1 MKTRI
6 TEMLGIKYPIF
17 QGGMA
22 WVADHRLVAAVSSA
36 GGLGILGGTIF
47 AMDVLREEIRKIREL
62 TDKPFGVNFL
72 ARSPFIDQ
80 ILEVVIEEKVS
91 MVTYG
96 VGNPEKIIRACKPH
110 GIKCIPVIP
119 QVRLAVQAEK
129 DGADAIIIS
138 GMEAGGHVG
147 KLTSMILIPQTV
159 DRVKV
164 PVVAAGGIADGR
176 GMAAAF
182 LLGAEGIQMGTR
194 FICVEECPV
203 PLSTKQ
209 FILKAQAEDTIVTG
223 NITGMP
229 VRCLRNRMSE
239 TFAKMEMEK
248 KDPLEMAMFGS
259 GKMYKAFVEGDPEE
273 GSVMA
278 GQIVGLLEDIPTCQE
293 LIERTMREV
302 EEVLAKTTLRFKHQ

>member
-1 MKTRI
+1 MMKTRI
-6 TEMLGIKYPIF
+6 TEMLGIKYPIL

-22 WVADHRLVAAVSSA
+22 WVADYQLVAAVSNA
-36 GGLGILGGTIF
+36 GGLGILGATIF
-47 AMDVLREEIRKIREL
+47 TPDVLREQIRKIREN

-72 ARSPFIDQ
+72 ARSPFIDP
-80 ILEVVIEEKVS
+80 ILEVIKEEKVK

-164 PVVAAGGIADGR
+164 PVIAAGGIADGR

-203 PLSTKQ
+203 PMVTKQ
-209 FILKAQAEDTIVTG
+209 FILKAQAEDTLVTG

-229 VRCLRNRMSE
+229 VRCLRNQMSE
-239 TFAKMEMEK
+239 TMEKMEMEK
-248 KDPLEMAMFGS
+248 KDPLEMGMFGS
-259 GKMYKAFVEGDPEE
+259 GKMYKAFVEGDPLD

-278 GQIVGLLEDIPTCQE
+278 GQIVGLLNDIPTCKE
-293 LIERTMREV
+293 LIERTMKEA
-302 EEVLAKTTLRFKHQ
+302 EEVLAKTTLRFKQ